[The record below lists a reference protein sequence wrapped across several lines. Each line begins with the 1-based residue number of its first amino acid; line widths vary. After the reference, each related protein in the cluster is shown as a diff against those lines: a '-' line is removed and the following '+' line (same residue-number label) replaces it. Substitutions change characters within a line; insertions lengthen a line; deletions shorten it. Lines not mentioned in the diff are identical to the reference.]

1 MREGFACDLDSELSR
16 LPRDMHGLARF
27 VIENRSR
34 SRTAMNPLKACANHA
49 RAFTPGLSKDLVAAW
64 R

>member
-1 MREGFACDLDSELSR
+1 LTS
-16 LPRDMHGLARF
+16 LARF